1 MADKDDELP
10 GHRPM
15 TPLLA
20 ALWAAALWMLEN
32 LSVGVTEEVR
42 RGAFSDIV
50 TRGACTALAT
60 SLVVF
65 LMVRVH
71 AREVSLRATVGVVPV
86 APLHA
91 LLAVAAG
98 AGMYPLMSTIDGLA
112 QKRWP
117 SPEDTSEVLQKLLSV
132 PTLGAR
138 IAFVVSAFVVI
149 PLAHELFFRGIL
161 YGELRRATNVRT
173 ATIASAVFY
182 AASQL
187 DWRSLPT
194 TLALGFALARLRER
208 SGSVAAPVVAHI
220 AYWAVVGVPILRGAD
235 PMADVTYPTR
245 WIIGGVVIA
254 VLALVAVGAGSRRE
268 E

>member
-1 MADKDDELP
+1 
-10 GHRPM
+10 M

-20 ALWAAALWMLEN
+20 ALWSVALWMLET
-32 LSVGVTEEVR
+32 LVVGVTEEVR

-50 TRGACTALAT
+50 TRGACAALAT
-60 SLVVF
+60 SVVIF

-71 AREVSLRATVGVVPV
+71 AREVSLRATVGVLPV

-91 LLAVAAG
+91 VLAVAAG
-98 AGMYPLMSTIDGLA
+98 AGMYPLMATVDGLA

-117 SPEDTSEVLQKLLSV
+117 SPDDTSEVLQKLLSV
-132 PTLGAR
+132 PTNGAR
-138 IAFVVSAFVVI
+138 VALVVSAFVVI

-161 YGELRRATNVRT
+161 YGELRRATGVRT
-173 ATIASAVFY
+173 ATLATTVLY

-187 DWRSLPT
+187 DWRALPT
-194 TLALGFALARLRER
+194 TLALGLALARLRER
-208 SGSVAAPVVAHI
+208 SGSVAAPVVAHT

-235 PMADVTYPTR
+235 PMADITYPAR
-245 WIIGGVVIA
+245 WIVGGAVIA
-254 VLALVAVGAGSRRE
+254 LLALVAVGAGVRRE